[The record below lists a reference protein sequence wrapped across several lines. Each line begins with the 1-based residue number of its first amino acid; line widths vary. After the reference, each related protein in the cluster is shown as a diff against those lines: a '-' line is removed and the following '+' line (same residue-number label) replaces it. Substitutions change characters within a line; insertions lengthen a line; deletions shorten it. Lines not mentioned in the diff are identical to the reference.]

1 MASRFIA
8 YMGTDEMANLNQ
20 IEPFST
26 RVDRAGDLVTV
37 AITGELDFSVSDQ
50 FSTTL
55 SEAGDSTSR
64 LRLDF
69 ERCTFIDSAGI
80 QVVVDNARTYRDDGS
95 ELSVINLRG
104 DVAKVFRITDLLSES
119 SPIQAES
126 P

>member
-1 MASRFIA
+1 
-8 YMGTDEMANLNQ
+8 MANLNQ

-55 SEAGDSTSR
+55 SEAGDPASR

-80 QVVVDNARTYRDDGS
+80 QVVVDNARTCRDDGS